1 MSDKKLGVIG
11 GMGPMATSMFFERVI
26 NRTVATKDQ
35 EHIDMVILNH
45 ASMPDRTEAILS
57 GNYDAFLSSIKAD
70 FDTLAHIGV
79 SNIAIPCN
87 TSHFFMDRMVEMT
100 DIPIIDMVN
109 ETAKEIC
116 SLYGVGSRVGIL
128 ATNGTIRTGTYER
141 ACLSHGLKFV
151 KPDIEDQD
159 AVMKLIYDI
168 KSDLEIDVSSFES
181 IILKLLREEGC
192 QCVILACTELSL
204 LTLDEK
210 LKPHLIDAMDVLVKK
225 AIIYSGKQVKV

>member
-11 GMGPMATSMFFERVI
+11 GMGPMATSMFFERII
-26 NRTVATKDQ
+26 NRTVASKDQ

-57 GNYDAFLSSIKAD
+57 GNHDDFLNSIKAD
-70 FDTLAHIGV
+70 FEVMAHVGV

-87 TSHFFMDRMVEMT
+87 TSHFFMDKMVTMT

-109 ETAKEIC
+109 ETAKEVHA
-116 SLYGVGSRVGIL
+116 LYGEGARVGIL

-141 ACLSHGLKFV
+141 ACRSFGLEFV
-151 KPDIEDQD
+151 KPAPVDQD

-168 KSDLEIDVSSFES
+168 KSDLKVDISTFEA
-181 IILKLLREEGC
+181 IITKLLIEERC
-192 QCVILACTELSL
+192 NCVILACTELSL
-204 LTLDEK
+204 LDLDEQ
-210 LKPHLIDAMDVLVKK
+210 LKPSLIDAMDVLVKR
-225 AIIYSGKQVKV
+225 AIIYSGKQCKA